1 MDGSPAAG
9 PHVTWPAIE
18 MARVASV
25 LGGVMPKGN
34 DANTVRSH
42 PPNLLVLGASGHVAQ
57 AFLRRLGGRRA
68 QFGRLVLLDR
78 NEHVRKD
85 RFLEHGRLRYEFVRQ
100 RLRWPDDGSYRELLR
115 RYEIDIVLDL
125 TDMDT
130 LPVLAATD
138 AAGVSYV
145 NTALNDANRRVP
157 EMVAAVHPTREEPR
171 QAPHILS
178 SGMNPGAVNV
188 WVSHGVDRY
197 GVPDEIV
204 HFEYDTSMAV
214 DRWRPLI
221 TWSRREFLTETVW
234 EPTGLVVDGRLKMLR
249 ANALAYRE
257 DMRSIMEPVVPLP
270 SYPRGFLVLH
280 EENVKLG
287 QALGVSSKYLYAIHP
302 RTMAYLVR
310 RWRETGR
317 VKISDLHVGD
327 NTTIPLEGSDT
338 IGVCLEYP
346 GRRVYYLHSLA
357 NSAVIGTNAT
367 CTQVAVGVYAALIT
381 LLHEQLSPRIYFA
394 TDLYE
399 TVYPHVLFSNLRVE
413 HFFFEKRKR
422 SWELRQH
429 VPELH
434 PRFPITE
441 EQVVI

>member
-1 MDGSPAAG
+1 
-9 PHVTWPAIE
+9 
-18 MARVASV
+18 
-25 LGGVMPKGN
+25 
-34 DANTVRSH
+34 
-42 PPNLLVLGASGHVAQ
+42 VAQ

-78 NEHVRKD
+78 SAHVLKD
-85 RFLEHGRLRYEFVRQ
+85 RFLEHGRLRYEFVRH
-100 RLRWPDDGSYRELLR
+100 RLRWPDDGTYRELLR
-115 RYEIDIVLDL
+115 RHAVDVVLDL

-130 LPVLAATD
+130 LPVLTATD

-145 NTALNDANRRVP
+145 NTALNDANCRVP

-188 WVSHGVDRY
+188 WVSHGVRRH
-197 GVPDEIV
+197 GVPRGIV

-214 DRWRPLI
+214 DGWRPLI

-234 EPTGLVVDGRLKMLR
+234 EPTGLVVDGKLKMFR
-249 ANALAYRE
+249 TNALAHRE
-257 DMRSIMEPVVPLP
+257 DLRPVMEPVVPLP

-287 QALGVSSKYLYAIHP
+287 QTLGVSSKYLYAIHP
-302 RTMAYLVR
+302 RTMAYMVR
-310 RWRETGR
+310 RWRERGR
-317 VKISDLHVGD
+317 LRISDLHVGD

-346 GRRVYYLHSLA
+346 DQRVYYLHSLA
-357 NSAVIGTNAT
+357 NRAVVGTNAT

-381 LLHEQLSPRIYFA
+381 LLHERLPPRIYFA
-394 TDLYE
+394 TDLYD

-413 HFFFEKRKR
+413 HFVFERQKRC
-422 SWELRQH
+422 WVLRQH

-434 PRFPITE
+434 PRFLGAE

>member
-1 MDGSPAAG
+1 
-9 PHVTWPAIE
+9 
-18 MARVASV
+18 
-25 LGGVMPKGN
+25 MPKKEEVGAFN
-34 DANTVRSH
+34 QR

-78 NEHVRKD
+78 SEHILKD
-85 RFLEHGRLRYEFVRQ
+85 RFLEHGRLRYQFVRH
-100 RLRWPDDGSYRELLR
+100 RLRWPDDGAYRELLR
-115 RYEIDIVLDL
+115 RYEVDIVLDL

-130 LPVLAATD
+130 LPILTATD

-145 NTALNDANRRVP
+145 NTALNDANCGVG

-171 QAPHILS
+171 RAPHIIS

-188 WVSHGVDRY
+188 WVSHGVERY
-197 GVPDEIV
+197 GVPAEIV

-214 DRWRPLI
+214 DGWRPLI

-234 EPTGLVVDGRLKMLR
+234 EPTGLVVEGKLKTLR
-249 ANALAYRE
+249 TNALAHRE
-257 DMRSIMEPVVPLP
+257 DLRPVMEPVVPVP

-287 QALGVSSKYLYAIHP
+287 QALGVTSKYLYAIDP

-310 RWRETGR
+310 LWRETGR
-317 VKISDLHVGD
+317 VRISDLQVGD
-327 NTTIPLEGSDT
+327 NTTIPLNGSDT

-346 GRRVYYLHSLA
+346 DRRVYYLHSLA
-357 NSAVIGTNAT
+357 NSAVVGTNAT

-381 LLHEQLSPRIYFA
+381 LLHERLAPRVYFA
-394 TDLYE
+394 TDLYD
-399 TVYPHVLFSNLRVE
+399 TVYPQVLFSNQRVG
-413 HFFFEKRKR
+413 HFVFEKRRR
-422 SWELRQH
+422 SWVLREH

-434 PRFPITE
+434 PRFPGAE
-441 EQVVI
+441 EQLVI